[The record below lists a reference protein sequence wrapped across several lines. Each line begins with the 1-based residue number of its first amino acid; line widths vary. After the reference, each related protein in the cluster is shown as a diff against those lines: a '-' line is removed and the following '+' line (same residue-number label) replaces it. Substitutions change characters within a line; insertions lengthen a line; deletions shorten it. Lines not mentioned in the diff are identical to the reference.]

1 MKSSVVAV
9 DKNLKEQISHGNYAF
24 PVDVHSE
31 LFQAEGIGAPSYFV
45 CHWHPEAELM
55 ILLDGSMRYQ
65 VNETIY
71 DMKEGEGLFINSNC
85 LHMGTAVSGQA
96 STLSV
101 IFHPRFL
108 YGYEDSLIREKY
120 ISPLLESAAFSAY
133 PLKSG
138 NTDESRVIPELL
150 LQCLHLHEEK
160 PLAWELHVKA
170 CLLSCWG
177 ALFSVFTEK
186 GTARKISARSREAEG
201 KAKSILEF
209 IQDHYTSKISLADI
223 ADAAALSTGA
233 CGRICKRLLHQTP
246 FEYLNAYRV
255 EQSIP
260 DLLKKDLS
268 ITEIALKHGFSGSSY
283 YAETFKRVKG
293 ITPSAFRRSLISGS

>member
-31 LFQAEGIGAPSYFV
+31 VFQAEGTGAPSYFV
-45 CHWHPEAELM
+45 CHWHPESELM
-55 ILLDGSMRYQ
+55 IVLSGSMRYQ
-65 VNETIY
+65 VNDTVY
-71 DMKEGEGLFINSNC
+71 DIKEGEGLFINSNC
-85 LHMGTAVSGQA
+85 LHMGTAVSEQA

-120 ISPLLESAAFSAY
+120 ISPILDSAAFSAY
-133 PLKSG
+133 PLKSE
-138 NTDESRVIPELL
+138 NRDASHIIPGLL
-150 LQCLHLHEEK
+150 LQCMHLYEEK
-160 PLAWELHVKA
+160 NLAWELHVKA
-170 CLLSCWG
+170 SLLSCWG
-177 ALFSVFTEK
+177 ALFAVFTEK
-186 GTARKISARSREAEG
+186 GTDRKTTARSREAAG

-209 IQDHYTSKISLADI
+209 IRNHYTQKISLADI
-223 ADAAALSTGA
+223 AGAAALSTGE
-233 CGRICKRLLHQTP
+233 CVRICKRLLHQTP

-283 YAETFKRVKG
+283 YAETFKSVKG
-293 ITPSAFRRSLISGS
+293 ITPSAFRRSLISCS